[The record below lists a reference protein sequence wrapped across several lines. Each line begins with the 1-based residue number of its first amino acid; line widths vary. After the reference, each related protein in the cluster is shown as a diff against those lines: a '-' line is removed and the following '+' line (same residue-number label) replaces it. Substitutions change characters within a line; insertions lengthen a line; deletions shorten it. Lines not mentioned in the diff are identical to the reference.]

1 MVALNQAHKMLIHK
15 NSSPEVVARS
25 GENRVRGIA
34 AASLK
39 ETVMIKPSRRFPG
52 EISVARK
59 LCPSSK
65 FWEIRAILQ

>member
-1 MVALNQAHKMLIHK
+1 MDQHFVRLVQRNHLRKSATI
-15 NSSPEVVARS
+15 SS
-25 GENRVRGIA
+25 GRVRGIA

-65 FWEIRAILQ
+65 FLEIRAILQ